1 MDEKNIYLCRCENF
15 TLKELH
21 DLLDSGITSM
31 EEIKRLSRGTMG
43 PCQGKTCRDLIAK
56 EIACYLNK
64 DMSEIDMPTYR
75 APVKPVKLGE
85 IAGGNKNA

>member
-56 EIACYLNK
+56 EIAIYLNK
-64 DMSEIDMPTYR
+64 SMSEIDMPTYR
-75 APVKPVKLGE
+75 APVKPIKLGE
-85 IAGGNKNA
+85 IAGGDKNA